1 MKGSDKVEEQQVLI
15 AWNLFGFHINITEG
29 IIVQWVIILFV
40 ALFFGLLTRNLKKVP
55 DKKQTVL
62 EMFVG
67 TVKNLVKEN
76 MGEVYVGFFVP
87 YIGTLIVFL
96 LLMNLSG
103 LVGAEPPTSDISV
116 AAGMGLSTFIIIQA
130 YAIKKLGVA
139 HYFLGYTKPLP
150 VLLPINIMERI
161 MLPVSLTLRLFGN
174 ILAGAVI
181 ISMVY
186 GGLKY
191 FGVLIPIPLH
201 LYFDLFDGSIQ
212 MVIFIMLTMI
222 NLKVIV
228 EH

>member
-1 MKGSDKVEEQQVLI
+1 MKGSDKVEEQQVLK

-29 IIVQWVIILFV
+29 IIVQWVIILMV
-40 ALFFGLLTRNLKKVP
+40 ALVLGLLTRNLEKVP

-76 MGEVYVGFFVP
+76 MGETYVGFFVP
-87 YIGTLIVFL
+87 YIGTLIVYL
-96 LLMNLSG
+96 VLMNLSG

-116 AAGMGLSTFIIIQA
+116 AAGMGISTFLIIQI

-139 HYFLGYTKPLP
+139 HYFLGYTKPMAI
-150 VLLPINIMERI
+150 LLPLNIMERV

-174 ILAGAVI
+174 ILAGSVI
-181 ISMVY
+181 LGMVY
-186 GGLKY
+186 SGLGH
-191 FGVLIPIPLH
+191 FGVLIPIPFH
-201 LYFDLFDGSIQ
+201 FYFDLFDGSIQ